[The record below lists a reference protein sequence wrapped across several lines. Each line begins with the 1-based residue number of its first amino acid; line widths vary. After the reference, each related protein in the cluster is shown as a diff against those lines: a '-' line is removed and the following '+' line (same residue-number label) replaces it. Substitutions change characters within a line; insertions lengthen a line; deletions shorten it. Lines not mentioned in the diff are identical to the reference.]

1 MPSGGLEIPL
11 AVTFS
16 ISKERSVILKYLQN
30 LIDLNYK
37 GLTSAD
43 TPQNEMIVEKELGQ
57 DYNPKMK
64 TLFLLT
70 MTVRVTSTATHR
82 TVFIIFI
89 KKEKKQFKVISFKA
103 IFDVQNFGLQTIS
116 DVNSSDTFFSANFFV
131 QIFSRN
137 IPFLLTAQ

>member
-16 ISKERSVILKYLQN
+16 ISEEKSVILKHLQN

-37 GLTSAD
+37 ELTSAD

-89 KKEKKQFKVISFKA
+89 KKEKKQFKANSFKA
-103 IFDVQNFGLQTIS
+103 IFEAQNFGLQTIS
-116 DVNSSDTFFSANFFV
+116 DVNFSDTFFSANFFV

>member
-16 ISKERSVILKYLQN
+16 ISEEKSVILKHLQN

-37 GLTSAD
+37 ELTSAD

-89 KKEKKQFKVISFKA
+89 KKEKKQFKAISFKA

>member
-16 ISKERSVILKYLQN
+16 ISEERSVILKYLQN

-89 KKEKKQFKVISFKA
+89 KKEKKQFKAISFKA

>member
-16 ISKERSVILKYLQN
+16 ISEEKSVILKHLQN

-37 GLTSAD
+37 ELTSAD

-89 KKEKKQFKVISFKA
+89 KKAISFKA

-116 DVNSSDTFFSANFFV
+116 DVNFSDTFFSANFFV

>member
-16 ISKERSVILKYLQN
+16 ISEEKSVILKHLQN

-37 GLTSAD
+37 ELTSAD

-70 MTVRVTSTATHR
+70 MAVGVTSTATHR

-89 KKEKKQFKVISFKA
+89 KKEKKQFKAISFKA

-116 DVNSSDTFFSANFFV
+116 DVNFSDTFFSANFFV

>member
-16 ISKERSVILKYLQN
+16 ISEEKSVILKYLQN

-57 DYNPKMK
+57 DYNPKMT

-89 KKEKKQFKVISFKA
+89 KKEKKQFKAISFKA

>member
-16 ISKERSVILKYLQN
+16 ISEEKSVILKHLQN

-37 GLTSAD
+37 ELTSPD

-89 KKEKKQFKVISFKA
+89 KKEKKQFKAISFKA

>member
-16 ISKERSVILKYLQN
+16 ISEEKSVILKHLQN

-37 GLTSAD
+37 ELTSAD

-89 KKEKKQFKVISFKA
+89 KKEKKQFKANSFKA
-103 IFDVQNFGLQTIS
+103 IFEVQNFGLQTIS
-116 DVNSSDTFFSANFFV
+116 DVNFSDTFFSANFFV

>member
-16 ISKERSVILKYLQN
+16 ISEEKSVILKYLQN

-43 TPQNEMIVEKELGQ
+43 TTQNEMIVEKELGQ

-89 KKEKKQFKVISFKA
+89 KKEKKQFKAISFKA